1 MTNVQLL
8 QGPLD
13 GQELDILPSEKAVV
27 LRQKVWFPSYHER
40 HGEPPEIRKHIYV
53 RSDATHFIYRKTK

>member
-1 MTNVQLL
+1 M
-8 QGPLD
+8 
-13 GQELDILPSEKAVV
+13 PSEKAVV